1 MWLKDQKM
9 QRKSKNIKSQLP
21 KVGFFFLIVGILIF
35 ISTPL
40 KKLKGEV
47 FEEMRLAIF
56 QLNINENNDKTTISD
71 INTENLQ
78 VTTENITEA
87 EENDK
92 KANYSYIGELS
103 IPKIKL
109 RRGFVSKESRY
120 NNIEYNI
127 TIANESN
134 YPDVPLGNFI
144 LMAHSGNA
152 YISFFDKLYKLQIG
166 DEASVSYN
174 ANTYNYRLTNIYNQ
188 AKTGTVAIYRNPNVK
203 TLTLIT
209 CTHNDDYNQTI
220 YIFEEI

>member
-1 MWLKDQKM
+1 MWLKDQTM
-9 QRKSKNIKSQLP
+9 QRKNKDKKGQLF
-21 KVGFFFLIVGILIF
+21 KVGFFFLIVGILVF
-35 ISTPL
+35 VSTPL
-40 KKLKGEV
+40 KKLKSEV
-47 FEEMRLAIF
+47 FEEMRLTIF
-56 QLNINENNDKTTISD
+56 QQNINETNNTTINNV
-71 INTENLQ
+71 NTENLQ
-78 VTTENITEA
+78 ITAENNEKA

-103 IPKIKL
+103 IPKINL

-120 NNIEYNI
+120 NNIEYNV
-127 TIANESN
+127 TIANEAN
-134 YPDVPLGNFI
+134 YPDVPMGNFI

-152 YISFFDKLYKLQIG
+152 YISFFDKLYKLEIG
-166 DEASVSYN
+166 DEANVSYN
-174 ANTYNYRLTNIYNQ
+174 AVTYNYRLTNIYNQ

>member
-1 MWLKDQKM
+1 MWLKDQTM
-9 QRKSKNIKSQLP
+9 QRKSKNLKSQLF
-21 KVGFFFLIVGILIF
+21 KVGFFFLIVGILVF

-40 KKLKGEV
+40 RKLKDEV
-47 FEEMRLAIF
+47 YEEMRLAIF
-56 QLNINENNDKTTISD
+56 QLNINETNNTTINNV
-71 INTENLQ
+71 NTENLE
-78 VTTENITEA
+78 VTSENTEKAEA
-87 EENDK
+87 NDK

-127 TIANESN
+127 TVANEAN

-174 ANTYNYRLTNIYNQ
+174 AVTYNYRLTSIYNQ